1 MEYKRP
7 AGAYPL
13 RNFQTI
19 CRVSTPFQ
27 DALGIKI
34 SLDFLKRL
42 WSYAGFNLR
51 GLVTPKFSAPPSG
64 ENTRKTPK
72 VLEVQE
78 RARGPLSPCQVWW
91 GSDFTRRRGSH
102 AKTLIVQLCKR
113 CTSCGNSVC
122 LSVYHTP
129 VLCQN
134 DDT

>member
-78 RARGPLSPCQVWW
+78 RARGSLSPCQIWW
-91 GSDFTRRRGSH
+91 GRILPAAGV
-102 AKTLIVQLCKR
+102 AKNVEFFVCL
-113 CTSCGNSVC
+113 SVC
-122 LSVYHTP
+122 LSV
-129 VLCQN
+129 CSSRF
-134 DDT
+134 